1 MLTDQLFRR
10 RTHSNVGFDMHVY
23 SESVEA
29 AHLGVDVLLSELVE
43 TAHLGVDVLVL
54 NHNRV

>member
-10 RTHSNVGFDMHVY
+10 RTHSNVGFDIHVY

-29 AHLGVDVLLSELVE
+29 AHLGVDVLLSEVVE
-43 TAHLGVDVLVL
+43 AAHLGVDVL
-54 NHNRV
+54 